1 MDRLEELKQKYAS
14 VLETI
19 TKRWVRLDHV
29 HVQDNKLFIGGAAP
43 TEEIKN
49 DVWNAIKAV
58 NPGMDDI
65 MAEIA
70 VDSSLPAPAAAKSY
84 TVQPGDTLSKIS
96 KSFYGSASNYMKIAE
111 ANNIENPDLI
121 QVGQKLV
128 IPPAE

>member
-14 VLETI
+14 VFETI

-70 VDSSLPAPAAAKSY
+70 VDSSLPAPAAAQSY

>member
-1 MDRLEELKQKYAS
+1 MDRLDELKQKYAS

-29 HVQDNKLFIGGAAP
+29 HVQDNKLVIGAAAP

-58 NPGMDDI
+58 NPGLDDI

-70 VDSSLPAPAAAKSY
+70 VDSSLPAPPAAQSY

-96 KSFYGSASNYMKIAE
+96 KAFYGNASQYMKIAE

>member
-70 VDSSLPAPAAAKSY
+70 VDSSLPAPAAAQSY

-111 ANNIENPDLI
+111 ANSIENPDLI
-121 QVGQKLV
+121 QVGQKLL